1 MEKILDSGAKLNIT
15 LADFEVCDR
24 LLIAVSKEMEGI
36 GISLGLKDGSL
47 ADFFQMDIN
56 KDAALNTLKNA
67 IMRLASSTLIRPILW
82 ECLQRVTYCP
92 AGGSPLKI
100 TPKTF
105 EGEKERGDYLIIA
118 REVLVTNLRP
128 FFPNLSS
135 QLLEGLKGITTN
147 QSTGS
152 K

>member
-1 MEKILDSGAKLNIT
+1 MEKLLDSGAKINIT

-24 LLIAVSKEMEGI
+24 LLMAVTKELESI
-36 GISLGLKDGSL
+36 NISLGLKSGNL
-47 ADFFQMDIN
+47 ADFFNLDID

-67 IMRLASSTLIRPILW
+67 IMRISSSQLIRPILW
-82 ECLQRVTYCP
+82 ECMQRATYN
-92 AGGSPLKI
+92 GIKI

-105 EGEKERGDYLIIA
+105 EGEKERGDYLVVA
-118 REVLVTNLRP
+118 KEVLVSNLLP

-135 QLLEGLKGITTN
+135 KLSEGLKGIIGS
-147 QSTGS
+147 QSI